1 MRKETTEEMEE
12 RKLTQAKRNY
22 EFVAPMTVVEKISL
36 WETIKLNYI
45 LITKYQKR
53 KKKDING
60 KCLQEAKA
68 NQFLLLVDKK
78 GAENC

>member
-53 KKKDING
+53 KKKTLMENV
-60 KCLQEAKA
+60 C
-68 NQFLLLVDKK
+68 KK
-78 GAENC
+78 QKQISFCY